1 MPATIWIQFER
12 DPLPDKDM
20 VTDAGGEPII
30 SRGIL
35 IRLLGPEMPT
45 GTHGEHRHG
54 TCELY
59 FRIAG
64 DDPLPCVLVPLHS
77 FRVFILLR
85 MECKGKDT
93 S

>member
-35 IRLLGPEMPT
+35 IRLLGPEIP
-45 GTHGEHRHG
+45 
-54 TCELY
+54 
-59 FRIAG
+59 
-64 DDPLPCVLVPLHS
+64 V
-77 FRVFILLR
+77 
-85 MECKGKDT
+85 K
-93 S
+93 